1 MKHDS
6 YVVIGPFWRLSFPQR
21 LACLTWS
28 WTVSPKPCSWPR
40 WFSLWWWLHCKGL
53 WVLGSAISS
62 DLLCFSPTS
71 SPSGT
76 VSNTNLRSRS
86 SHTGRC
92 KCSYQNRYNDDI
104 IFNNIILEKIIFWS
118 LILQYI
124 QNRFPIKSLCS
135 TLNRFFFMLNLFCFS
150 CWIQSILFLFQL
162 RFTKTSEQWTK
173 GQVI

>member
-21 LACLTWS
+21 LACWTWS

-76 VSNTNLRSRS
+76 VSNTNLRRRS

-92 KCSYQNRYNDDI
+92 KCSYQNRYNDDDI
-104 IFNNIILEKIIFWS
+104 IFNNIILEKIILWS

-135 TLNRFFFMLNLFCFS
+135 TLNRFFFYVEFILLQLLNSKYSLFIS
-150 CWIQSILFLFQL
+150 V
-162 RFTKTSEQWTK
+162 K
-173 GQVI
+173 VY

>member
-21 LACLTWS
+21 LACWTWS

-76 VSNTNLRSRS
+76 VSNTNLRCRS

-92 KCSYQNRYNDDI
+92 KCSYQNRYNDI

-135 TLNRFFFMLNLFCFS
+135 TLNRFFFL
-150 CWIQSILFLFQL
+150 CWIYFASVVEFKVFS
-162 RFTKTSEQWTK
+162 FYFS
-173 GQVI
+173 

>member
-21 LACLTWS
+21 LACWTWS

-40 WFSLWWWLHCKGL
+40 WFSLWLWLHCKGL

-76 VSNTNLRSRS
+76 VSNTNLRRRS

-124 QNRFPIKSLCS
+124 QNGFPIKSLCS
-135 TLNRFFFMLNLFCFS
+135 TLNRFIFL
-150 CWIQSILFLFQL
+150 CWIYFASVVEFKVFS
-162 RFTKTSEQWTK
+162 FYFS
-173 GQVI
+173 